1 MAAEGRRSLAD
12 SCAELARM
20 MAEPQMAD
28 EVVPAIARQITEV
41 LGVGPAAVLLDGI
54 EGPLSTSSSGD
65 ELVSTLLAA
74 ERGAGAGPTVEA
86 IERRVA
92 TQVHTLVDVGHAWP
106 QWAREAR
113 TLGVGAWV
121 AVPSGAS
128 GTTAVVVAAS
138 TRPHHWSKGSVADL
152 QVLANLA
159 AGWVTQQH
167 ELVEVRRTAAQLQ
180 AALDSR
186 VVVEQAKGVLAGELG
201 CSVDQAYEALRDHAR
216 RHRVTVR
223 SVAHAVVDLGLR
235 PPLDL
240 PGGVRTRRPRHQDA
254 GQS

>member
-20 MAEPQMAD
+20 MAVPQAAD
-28 EVVPAIARQITEV
+28 EVVPAIAHQITEV

-54 EGPLSTSSSGD
+54 EGHLSTSPGG
-65 ELVSTLLAA
+65 EQLVSTLLAA
-74 ERGAGAGPTVEA
+74 ERALGAGPTVDA
-86 IERRVA
+86 LERRAA
-92 TQVHTLVDVGHAWP
+92 TRVHTLVDVGLAWP

-113 TLGVGAWV
+113 ALGVGAWM

-128 GTTAVVVAAS
+128 GSTAVVVAAS
-138 TRPHHWSKGSVADL
+138 TRPHHWSKRAAGDV

-201 CSVDQAYEALRDHAR
+201 WSVDHAYEALREHAR

-223 SVAHAVVDLGLR
+223 SVAQAVVDLGLR
-235 PPLDL
+235 PPLEQPD
-240 PGGVRTRRPRHQDA
+240 GVRTRPSRHESA